1 MFEFK
6 CEDGGALWSSSP
18 LLGARV
24 SECSGRGEARPPLMD
39 RPGQSFF

>member
-6 CEDGGALWSSSP
+6 CEDGGASVEPSS
-18 LLGARV
+18 LLKNMKEER
-24 SECSGRGEARPPLMD
+24 EARPPLMD